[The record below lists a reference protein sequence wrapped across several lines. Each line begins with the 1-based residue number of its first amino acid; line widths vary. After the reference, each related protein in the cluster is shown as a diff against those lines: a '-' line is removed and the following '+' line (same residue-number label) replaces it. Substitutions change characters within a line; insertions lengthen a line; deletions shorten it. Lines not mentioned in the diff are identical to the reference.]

1 MQRSFAF
8 SLAESA
14 RVALDDD
21 AMIVEKNN
29 RSYLALARH
38 QKERVPVGKPKGP
51 IASRNLIINNLNVIE
66 NQLELD

>member
-1 MQRSFAF
+1 MQRSFV
-8 SLAESA
+8 EYA
-14 RVALDDD
+14 RVPSDDD

-29 RSYLALARH
+29 RSYLALARD
-38 QKERVPVGKPKGP
+38 QKKRVPVGKPKGP